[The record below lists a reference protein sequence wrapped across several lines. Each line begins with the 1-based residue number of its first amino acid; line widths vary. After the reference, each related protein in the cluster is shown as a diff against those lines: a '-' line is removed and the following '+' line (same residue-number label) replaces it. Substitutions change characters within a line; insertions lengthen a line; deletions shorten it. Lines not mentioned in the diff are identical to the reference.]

1 MASLVRNID
10 ELSDRDTEIGSSDFR
25 RLLEDIPEDHSLSLT
40 DWHKV
45 VQFCADQLGR
55 WQVRWLFS
63 DAKSPD
69 ERAGTE
75 LKAWAEL
82 WEHCAG
88 ALIERVSSVRGELYR
103 HRDLS
108 VLHRAVDRRERE
120 LRSRVVT
127 GRAVSALSHLALL
140 CNRLG
145 AKAIG
150 RQLYRLAIYPPGSV
164 GRTIEAE
171 RGT

>member
-1 MASLVRNID
+1 MDSLLRDID
-10 ELSDRDTEIGSSDFR
+10 ELANRDAEIRSDDLR
-25 RLLEDIPEDHSLSLT
+25 RLLEDSPEDHSLSLN

-55 WQVRWLFS
+55 WQVKWLFS
-63 DAKSPD
+63 DATSPD
-69 ERAGTE
+69 ESAATE

-82 WEHCAG
+82 WEQCAG
-88 ALIERVSSVRGELYR
+88 ALIERVSGVRDELYR

-108 VLHRAVDRRERE
+108 VLHRALEKRERE
-120 LRSRVVT
+120 LRGRIVA
-127 GRAVSALSHLALL
+127 GRAVSALSHLALV

-150 RQLYRLAIYPPGSV
+150 RQLYRIAMYPPGSV
-164 GRTIEAE
+164 GRTIESE
-171 RGT
+171 RST